1 MEQDLSF
8 IFNEL
13 GEERESYFNAVS
25 PPIMQTSN
33 FTFDNISEMKM
44 AFSDERK
51 HSCYTRGKN
60 PTVEILRK
68 KVAAL
73 ENAEDAL
80 IVSSGCAA
88 ISLSVLSCLKTGD
101 HVVFVNN
108 PYSWT
113 NKLMTVILP
122 RFGITADAVD
132 GTDPE
137 NYKKAMKPN
146 TKIFF
151 MESPNS
157 YTFELQDIEAIC
169 NIAKENNITTI
180 IDNSYATPLVQKP
193 IDLGCDIVV
202 HSATK
207 YFSGHSDVVVG
218 IIAGSHKKIDE
229 IFHNEFM
236 TIGSILS
243 PNDAWLVIRGMRT
256 MEIRMERIIKTTEKI
271 VDFLSKHPLVDT
283 IFYPFYEKF
292 PQYDLAKKQMK
303 SGTGLFSIKLKVD
316 TLEQAEKFSN
326 SLKRFLLAVSWGGYE
341 SLIMPSCVFYD
352 PNKNQI
358 PYDLVR
364 LSIGLEDSDV
374 LIEDLKQAFE
384 QISI

>member
-13 GEERESYFNAVS
+13 GEERENYFNAVS

-33 FTFDNISEMKM
+33 FAFENISEMKM

-137 NYKKAMKPN
+137 NYRKAMKPN

-157 YTFELQDIEAIC
+157 YTFELQDIESIC

-283 IFYPFYEKF
+283 IFYPFYEKS
-292 PQYDLAKKQMK
+292 PQIDLAKKQMK

-364 LSIGLEDSDV
+364 LSIGLEDPNV